1 MTTKR
6 FLTNQRKTNSEQAFT
21 NPQRRTFI
29 GGALAALLA
38 SPGRAVAQ
46 ETIGRLNDPFILLL
60 KGLYQPVPV
69 GGGPPNNLGLTVV
82 NLSDGSYSKTSIYPV
97 FGIPGTI
104 DQSRGNRHFLRSVR
118 GEFVCLRPPRRRD
131 CDEL

>member
-1 MTTKR
+1 MTTKQ
-6 FLTNQRKTNSEQAFT
+6 FLTNQRKTSSEQAFT

-69 GGGPPNNLGLTVV
+69 GNEHLPRFRD
-82 NLSDGSYSKTSIYPV
+82 S
-97 FGIPGTI
+97 
-104 DQSRGNRHFLRSVR
+104 GNH
-118 GEFVCLRPPRRRD
+118 
-131 CDEL
+131 